1 MPEVRPQPVTRA
13 RRTLARRSARGVT
26 LLELM
31 AVITIIGL
39 FAVLAFP
46 SMGAALRQR
55 HAAAYAREAFG
66 ELQLARARAAAT
78 GAAHAVFY
86 DATTQSFF
94 LRMAID
100 ASGGPVSSC
109 TQPAWANST
118 PTTAPVKLGDNQLI
132 GAVSAISNAQNLS
145 NDFTSDPLTITL
157 TGTSTNQIV
166 AVCYSPSGAVYWM
179 ANGSPGVW
187 NHGIPFDPAGPGWSI
202 ALTSG
207 GATAQQYNIV
217 MGPNGLPNFVVP

>member
-1 MPEVRPQPVTRA
+1 MSRA
-13 RRTLARRSARGVT
+13 RRGPSRVGARGVT

-46 SMGAALRQR
+46 SMGAVIRQR

-66 ELQLARARAAAT
+66 QFQLARARAAAT

-100 ASGGPVSSC
+100 TKGGPVSSC
-109 TQPAWANST
+109 VAPAWAQT
-118 PTTAPVKLGDNQLI
+118 TTTTAPVILGDNQLI
-132 GAVSAISNAQNLS
+132 AAVSAISNSQNLS
-145 NDFTSDPLTITL
+145 NDFTTDPLTITL
-157 TGTSTNQIV
+157 TGATQNQIK
-166 AVCYSPSGAVYWM
+166 AVCYSPSAVVYWM

-187 NHGIPFDPAGPGWSI
+187 NHGIPFDPVGPGWSI
-202 ALTSG
+202 SLA
-207 GATAQQYNIV
+207 ATGSAAQLYNIV